1 MALDSMKRKQFMKRC
16 YTDCSGRYRQIFQDY
31 NLEMSEIIV
40 GVVGTLQFDV
50 LKYRM
55 ENEYGCDVRLEP
67 LPYGHIRWVKDTTID
82 LNNVKCPRTR
92 VKGYEGQS
100 ISIIYKPVVN

>member
-1 MALDSMKRKQFMKRC
+1 MKRKQFMKGV
-16 YTDCSGRYRQIFQDY
+16 TQIAQEGAIQIFQDY

-55 ENEYGCDVRLEP
+55 ENEYGCDVRLIHC
-67 LPYGHIRWVKDTTID
+67 LMDTSD
-82 LNNVKCPRTR
+82 
-92 VKGYEGQS
+92 G
-100 ISIIYKPVVN
+100 

>member
-1 MALDSMKRKQFMKRC
+1 MKRKQFMKGV
-16 YTDCSGRYRQIFQDY
+16 TQIAQEGAIQIFQDY

-67 LPYGHIRWVKDTTID
+67 LPYGHIRWVKDT
-82 LNNVKCPRTR
+82 K
-92 VKGYEGQS
+92 Q
-100 ISIIYKPVVN
+100 

>member
-1 MALDSMKRKQFMKRC
+1 MKGVTQIAQE
-16 YTDCSGRYRQIFQDY
+16 GAIQIFQDY

-55 ENEYGCDVRLEP
+55 ENEYSCEVKLEP
-67 LPYGHIRWVKDTTID
+67 LPYGYIRWIKDTTTD
-82 LNNVKCPRTR
+82 LSTIKVPSDAKQCKRHERKSFSN
-92 VKGYEGQS
+92 
-100 ISIIYKPVVN
+100 IYKSVVFKTSYGKK